1 MLFTPFHRNTDEQ
14 HMASLSNLRFSVHLI
29 GLSLFFVRF
38 FPSLSSSLHH
48 TFSVTAFLCLLLT
61 KCFDCCHIALPLFS
75 NIISSFFFCLKQ
87 SLCFHPTSSSL
98 SWYSVHTNVRLC
110 SYSLSSLSSLD
121 LFTVRKPFVYTDFSS
136 TKLHLLLFFL
146 YPLTHLIVHAFV
158 ISF

>member
-61 KCFDCCHIALPLFS
+61 RCFDCCHIALPLFS
-75 NIISSFFFCLKQ
+75 NIISSSFFFVSSNLCVFTQLLLPCLDT
-87 SLCFHPTSSSL
+87 LFIPMYDCVATLYLHWVVL
-98 SWYSVHTNVRLC
+98 I
-110 SYSLSSLSSLD
+110 YSLWENHSSILISPAPSSI
-121 LFTVRKPFVYTDFSS
+121 YCFSS
-136 TKLHLLLFFL
+136 
-146 YPLTHLIVHAFV
+146 YTHWHIW
-158 ISF
+158 